1 MAKTIGTSA
10 EREKRD
16 LVANIA
22 ARGREGYKAKEATV
36 KPTQDLAAAASAAVS
51 ADPVQLPP
59 EAMASLTATSGAPA
73 ADAHKYAEA
82 QRAIFESGRGREQE
96 YMGERYGAGQE
107 RLVAGTNYAL
117 DQYGK
122 DLAEAEA
129 ARRAALAANNINIPD
144 LTPDDM
150 TEGRWG
156 FREGTPAWD
165 NSRVGPDMEVGMGRI
180 DLSEEETG
188 LLLNAFSAYPSIGN
202 RVNTYADDM
211 FRDALRG
218 GNTMTQAVNGIVGIL
233 VAPDG
238 DYGLD
243 VDTALAFLN
252 PWMRRWEPAF
262 IDQMQRTNPELSAA
276 RRAAGSVQRATPKR
290 FGRPS
295 SRASIPAG
303 SNADWMKPA
312 TTADWNQ
319 PTTTWEG

>member
-1 MAKTIGTSA
+1 MAKTIVTSA

-22 ARGREGYKAKEATV
+22 ARGREAYKAKEDTV
-36 KPTQDLAAAASAAVS
+36 KPTQDLAAAASAAVK
-51 ADPVQLPP
+51 ADPVDIPSD
-59 EAMASLTATSGAPA
+59 AMESLIATSGAPV
-73 ADAHKYAEA
+73 ADA
-82 QRAIFESGRGREQE
+82 S
-96 YMGERYGAGQE
+96 RYGGGHD
-107 RLVAGTNYAL
+107 RMVTGTNYAL
-117 DQYGK
+117 DQYDK

-129 ARRAALAANNINIPD
+129 ARRASLASNNIPD

-150 TEGRWG
+150 IEGRWG

-165 NSRVGPDMEVGMGRI
+165 NNRVGPDMEVGMGRI

-218 GNTMTQAVNGIVGIL
+218 GSTMTQAVNGIVGIL

-243 VDTALAFLN
+243 VDTALSFLN

-276 RRAAGSVQRATPKR
+276 RRSAGSVQRATPKR

-295 SRASIPAG
+295 DRASIPAETTP
-303 SNADWMKPA
+303 DWMTPKPKN
-312 TTADWNQ
+312 D
-319 PTTTWEG
+319 TWAG

>member
-1 MAKTIGTSA
+1 MAKTIVTSA

-22 ARGREGYKAKEATV
+22 ARGREAYKAKEDTV
-36 KPTQDLAAAASAAVS
+36 KPTQDLAAAASAAVK
-51 ADPVQLPP
+51 ADPVDIPSD
-59 EAMASLTATSGAPA
+59 AMESLIATSGAPV
-73 ADAHKYAEA
+73 ADASRYAEA

-96 YMGERYGAGQE
+96 YMGERYGGGHD
-107 RLVAGTNYAL
+107 RMVTGTNYAL
-117 DQYGK
+117 DQYDK

-129 ARRAALAANNINIPD
+129 ARRASLASNNIPD

-150 TEGRWG
+150 IEGRWG

-165 NSRVGPDMEVGMGRI
+165 NNRVGPDMEVGMGRI

-218 GNTMTQAVNGIVGIL
+218 GSTMTQAVNGIVGIL

-243 VDTALAFLN
+243 VDTALSFLN

-276 RRAAGSVQRATPKR
+276 RRSAGSVQRATPKR

-295 SRASIPAG
+295 DRASIPAETTP
-303 SNADWMKPA
+303 DWMTPKPKN
-312 TTADWNQ
+312 D
-319 PTTTWEG
+319 TWAG